1 MGTLTGSIIG
11 NWVSNA
17 FYGILLTIDYVIYLA
32 INICYQLFEVV
43 SKVEVFS
50 TENVGVISRRIY
62 TIIGIVML
70 FVFAY
75 NIIIMVGKGT
85 ITMRETRILEFKE
98 TITNTFLKTVSA
110 FSNYNGGTI
119 LFGVDDNGNVKGL
132 PDVKQACLDIENK
145 INDSISPQPNYTLEI
160 QNNDQT
166 IKLTV
171 KSGLQKPYLYKSKAY
186 KRNDTATIEVDTL
199 EFSRL
204 VLDGKNISFEEL
216 PCKDQELSFKIL
228 QCKLKENIYIET
240 FNQDTLKTL
249 NLYDNINGYNNAA
262 GLLADKNH
270 FSGIDIV
277 KFGENISII
286 QKRVTFEHISVL
298 EIYEKA
304 LAVFRDYYQY
314 EVIQGADR
322 KMVEKIPEAAF
333 REAIANALIHRVWD
347 INSHI
352 RVSMFDDRI
361 EVVSPGGLPAG
372 ITAEEYLSGK
382 LSILR
387 NRNLANVFYRLGLV
401 EIFGTG
407 ITRIKQLYAES
418 LIKPEFEVSENAI
431 KIVLPIFETNVNL
444 TEDEKVIYKFLSKT
458 MLKPISEIAPYVP
471 FGKSKTTQLLKAME
485 KKGVIAVEGK
495 GRGTK
500 YIIK

>member
-1 MGTLTGSIIG
+1 
-11 NWVSNA
+11 
-17 FYGILLTIDYVIYLA
+17 
-32 INICYQLFEVV
+32 
-43 SKVEVFS
+43 
-50 TENVGVISRRIY
+50 
-62 TIIGIVML
+62 
-70 FVFAY
+70 
-75 NIIIMVGKGT
+75 MVGKGT

-204 VLDGKNISFEEL
+204 VLDGKNIRFEEL
-216 PCKDQELSFKIL
+216 PCKDQELSFEIL
-228 QCKLKENIYIET
+228 HRKLKETVRIEN
-240 FNQDTLKTL
+240 FDKDTLKTL
-249 NLYDNINGYNNAA
+249 NLYDDVNGFNNAA

-270 FSGIDIV
+270 FPGIDIV

-286 QKRVTFEHISVL
+286 QKRSTFENVSVL
-298 EIYEKA
+298 EVYEKA
-304 LAVFRDYYQY
+304 IEVFRDYYQY

-322 KMVEKIPEAAF
+322 KKMEKIPEAAF

-347 INSHI
+347 VNSQI

-361 EVVSPGGLPAG
+361 EIVSPGGLPSG
-372 ITAEEYLSGK
+372 ITEEEYLSGK
-382 LSILR
+382 LSVLR
-387 NRNLANVFYRLGLV
+387 NRNLANVFYRLGFV

-418 LIKPEFEVSENAI
+418 LIKPDFEVSENAI
-431 KIVLPIFETNVNL
+431 EIVLPIFEKNADL
-444 TEDEKVIYKFLSKT
+444 TEDEIVIYKLLSKT
-458 MLKPISEIAPYVP
+458 MLKPISEVAPYVP
-471 FGKSKTTQLLKAME
+471 FGKSKTIKLLKEMCQ
-485 KKGVIAVEGK
+485 KGVIAVEGK
-495 GRGTK
+495 GKGTK
-500 YIIK
+500 YIIR

>member
-1 MGTLTGSIIG
+1 
-11 NWVSNA
+11 
-17 FYGILLTIDYVIYLA
+17 
-32 INICYQLFEVV
+32 
-43 SKVEVFS
+43 
-50 TENVGVISRRIY
+50 
-62 TIIGIVML
+62 
-70 FVFAY
+70 
-75 NIIIMVGKGT
+75 
-85 ITMRETRILEFKE
+85 MRETRILEFKE

-119 LFGVDDNGNVKGL
+119 LFGVDDDGNIKGL
-132 PDVKQACLDIENK
+132 SDAKQACLDIENK
-145 INDSISPQPNYTLEI
+145 INDSITPQPNYTLEI

-186 KRNDTATIEVDTL
+186 KRNDTATIAVDTL

-216 PCKDQELSFKIL
+216 PCKDQELSFEIL
-228 QCKLKENIYIET
+228 QRKLKENIQIQT

-249 NLYDNINGYNNAA
+249 NLYDNVNGFNNTA
-262 GLLADKNH
+262 GILADKNH
-270 FSGIDIV
+270 FPGIDIV

-286 QKRVTFEHISVL
+286 QKRATFENTAALDV
-298 EIYEKA
+298 YEKA
-304 LAVFRDYYQY
+304 IDVFRDYYQY
-314 EVIQGADR
+314 EVIQGVDR
-322 KMVEKIPEAAF
+322 KMIEKIPEAAF

-347 INSHI
+347 VNSHV

-361 EVVSPGGLPAG
+361 EIVSPGGLPAG
-372 ITAEEYLSGK
+372 ITVEEYLSGK
-382 LSILR
+382 LSVLR
-387 NRNLANVFYRLGLV
+387 NRNLANVFYRLGFV

-418 LIKPEFEVSENAI
+418 LTKPDFEVSENTI
-431 KIVLPIFETNVNL
+431 KIVLPVFETNVNL

-471 FGKSKTTQLLKAME
+471 FGKSKTTQLLKEMGE
-485 KKGVIAVEGK
+485 KGVITIEGK

>member
-1 MGTLTGSIIG
+1 
-11 NWVSNA
+11 
-17 FYGILLTIDYVIYLA
+17 
-32 INICYQLFEVV
+32 
-43 SKVEVFS
+43 
-50 TENVGVISRRIY
+50 
-62 TIIGIVML
+62 
-70 FVFAY
+70 
-75 NIIIMVGKGT
+75 
-85 ITMRETRILEFKE
+85 MRETRILEFRE

-119 LFGVDDNGNVKGL
+119 LFGVDDDGNIKGL
-132 PDVKQACLDIENK
+132 SDAKQACLDIENK
-145 INDSISPQPNYTLEI
+145 INDSITPQPNYTLEI

-216 PCKDQELSFKIL
+216 PCKDQELSFEIL
-228 QCKLKENIYIET
+228 QRKLKENIQIQT

-249 NLYDNINGYNNAA
+249 NLYDNVNGFNNTA
-262 GLLADKNH
+262 GILADKNH
-270 FSGIDIV
+270 FPGIDIV

-286 QKRVTFEHISVL
+286 QKRATFENTSALDV
-298 EIYEKA
+298 YEKA
-304 LAVFRDYYQY
+304 IDVFRDYYQY
-314 EVIQGADR
+314 EVIQGVDR
-322 KMVEKIPEAAF
+322 KMIEKIPEAAF

-347 INSHI
+347 VNSHV

-361 EVVSPGGLPAG
+361 EIVSPGGLPAG
-372 ITAEEYLSGK
+372 ITVEEYLSGK
-382 LSILR
+382 LSVLR
-387 NRNLANVFYRLGLV
+387 NRNLANVFYRLGFV

-418 LIKPEFEVSENAI
+418 LTKPDFEVSENTI
-431 KIVLPIFETNVNL
+431 KIVLPVFETNVNL

-471 FGKSKTTQLLKAME
+471 FGKSKTTQLLKEMGE
-485 KKGVIAVEGK
+485 KGVVAIEGK

>member
-1 MGTLTGSIIG
+1 
-11 NWVSNA
+11 
-17 FYGILLTIDYVIYLA
+17 
-32 INICYQLFEVV
+32 
-43 SKVEVFS
+43 
-50 TENVGVISRRIY
+50 
-62 TIIGIVML
+62 
-70 FVFAY
+70 
-75 NIIIMVGKGT
+75 MVGKGT

-110 FSNYNGGTI
+110 FSNYNGGII

-160 QNNDQT
+160 QNNVQT

-270 FSGIDIV
+270 FPGIDIV
-277 KFGENISII
+277 KFGENISVI
-286 QKRVTFEHISVL
+286 QKRATFDNRSILAV
-298 EIYEKA
+298 YEKT
-304 LAVFRDYYQY
+304 LEVFRDYYQY
-314 EVIQGADR
+314 EEIQGLER
-322 KMVEKIPEAAF
+322 KTVEKIPEAAF
-333 REAIANALIHRVWD
+333 REAIANALIHRLWD
-347 INSHI
+347 AESQI
-352 RVSMFDDRI
+352 RVSMYDDRI
-361 EVVSPGGLPAG
+361 EIISPGGLPSG
-372 ITAEEYLSGK
+372 ITEDEYLSGK
-382 LSILR
+382 LSVLR
-387 NRNLANVFYRLGLV
+387 NRNLANVFYRLGFV

-407 ITRIKQLYAES
+407 ILRIKQIYEEGL
-418 LIKPEFEVSENAI
+418 KQPDFDVSENAI
-431 KIVLPIFETNVNL
+431 KIVLPVFEKNLNL
-444 TEDEKVIYKFLSKT
+444 TEDERKIYQILSRT
-458 MLKPISEIAPYVP
+458 ILKSISEIAPYAE
-471 FGKSKTTQLLKAME
+471 FGKTKTTQLLKGMSE
-485 KKGVIAVEGK
+485 KGIVKIEGR
-495 GRGTK
+495 GRGTRYVLK
-500 YIIK
+500 